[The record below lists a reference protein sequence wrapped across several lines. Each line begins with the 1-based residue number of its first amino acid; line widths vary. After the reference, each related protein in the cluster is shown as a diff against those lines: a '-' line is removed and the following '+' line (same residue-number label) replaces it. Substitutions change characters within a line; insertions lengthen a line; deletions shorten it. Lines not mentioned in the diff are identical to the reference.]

1 MDDIAACL
9 KLIQPLIGFNLR
21 LSSDPTDKR
30 VAKIQ
35 SLISGKELKLTFK
48 KFYIKAFIHRICH
61 LEDFQALFELRE
73 FVRLWHPS
81 DLGEIFCYAISK
93 LIYSSFNI
101 ERLIHRH
108 FSSRKEALLWLFL
121 GAHGRYKRNTISLQT
136 PSRKALDLCCYR
148 NGYAPDKDY
157 FEITLSSLQR
167 EDRRWILEHIMLH
180 APEFGVCRF
189 LGAYLFVY
197 FVIGTADLSL
207 DFQEADIM
215 FLTTLRGMCGSRLQ
229 ELFDVSIC
237 CAQEDYGYNN
247 WRRITCCL
255 ERSEKYFNEILR
267 PRKEE
272 FNLCRD
278 LRRWKLPE
286 EMTEY

>member
-1 MDDIAACL
+1 
-9 KLIQPLIGFNLR
+9 LIGVNLR
-21 LSSDPTDKR
+21 LSRDPMYKR

-35 SLISGKELKLTFK
+35 SVISGKEMKLTFK
-48 KFYIKAFIHRICH
+48 RFYIKAFIHRVCY
-61 LEDFQALFELRE
+61 LEDFQALFELPE

-93 LIYSSFNI
+93 WRPRIQSSFI
-101 ERLIHRH
+101 ESLIHRH
-108 FSSRKEALLWLFL
+108 FSGRKEALLWLFL
-121 GAHGRYKRNTISLQT
+121 GAHGWYTGNTILLQT
-136 PSRKALDLCCYR
+136 PSRKALDLCCSR
-148 NGYAPDKDY
+148 NGYAPDY

-167 EDRRWILEHIMLH
+167 EERRWILEHIMLH

-189 LGAYLFVY
+189 LGAYIFVY
-197 FVIGTADLSL
+197 FVIGTVDLSL

-215 FLTTLRGMCGSRLQ
+215 FLTILRGMCGSRLQ

-247 WRRITCCL
+247 WRRVTCRL

-272 FNLCRD
+272 FHLCRD
-278 LRRWKLPE
+278 LRKWKLPE
-286 EMTEY
+286 EMTEC